1 MIGNDKLTEKEPIK
15 DGKSKKFQSIFIST
29 VIGMFCGIGFYGI
42 TVNDRGV
49 DFLLTNIL
57 LPLIITVI
65 LLKFAFKSQNKEN

>member
-1 MIGNDKLTEKEPIK
+1 MDNDKSTEKDPIK
-15 DGKSKKFQSIFIST
+15 DGKRKKFQSIFTAT

-42 TVNDRGV
+42 TVNDRGF

-65 LLKFAFKSQNKEN
+65 LLKFAFKSQNKDN